1 MVNGPANRPARTHR
15 EIYDKSYRPNM
26 AGRRTVYVMARSG
39 FGKRFPTRNSQ
50 MAKALAR
57 NVRRLRKEKGWTQD
71 ELAAKV
77 QAEQTAVSLIE
88 NSRANPTLET
98 LEALAASL
106 GVKLI
111 DLFD

>member
-1 MVNGPANRPARTHR
+1 
-15 EIYDKSYRPNM
+15 M
-26 AGRRTVYVMARSG
+26 AKGACNTSG

-57 NVRRLRKEKGWTQD
+57 NVRRLREENDWTQD

-77 QAEQTAVSLIE
+77 EIEQTAVSLIE
-88 NSRANPTLET
+88 NARANPTLQT

-106 GVKLI
+106 GVRFI
-111 DLFD
+111 DLFEYRSPK